1 MTGGAGVVGQEL
13 LAAHHRGDVD
23 RERDEDEEQEG
34 RTEVDAERMERV
46 EARVL
51 GLAAPALGHVGE
63 RRRGEQGQP
72 GRTEQ
77 DEGTD
82 TSTGRAW
89 TAEVRDHD
97 GQAIAILA
105 GMPHPLIT
113 PIMNV
118 TEVSGSGTN
127 PLMTCSS
134 SEQLCTWVL
143 EQTGNSELAMVT
155 DWIVGKPSALVGL
168 IVLGLVV
175 RWLLHRVIDRIVRSA
190 EVGMLPNRLS
200 RKISGGKMGAAL
212 NMREDT
218 GYTRRAQ
225 RAATMGSL
233 LKSIVSGVIFTVI
246 ALMAISELGYD
257 IAPLIASAGIIGVA
271 LGFGSQA
278 LVKDFLSGIFMIFE
292 DQYGVG
298 DVVDLGEAS
307 GTVEAVSL
315 RVTRLRDVNGTVWYV
330 RNGEIL
336 RVGNMSQ
343 NWARTVLDVTVG
355 YKEDLVR
362 VRRTL
367 EEVAHDL
374 WEDEDFTGLI
384 IEEPEVWGV
393 ESLGVDGIVVRV
405 TLKTAPM
412 EQWRIARAMRERVK
426 ARFEHEGIDLA
437 VAQRV
442 MWQESAPSAAS
453 AEPTEE
459 A

>member
-1 MTGGAGVVGQEL
+1 
-13 LAAHHRGDVD
+13 
-23 RERDEDEEQEG
+23 
-34 RTEVDAERMERV
+34 
-46 EARVL
+46 
-51 GLAAPALGHVGE
+51 
-63 RRRGEQGQP
+63 
-72 GRTEQ
+72 
-77 DEGTD
+77 
-82 TSTGRAW
+82 
-89 TAEVRDHD
+89 
-97 GQAIAILA
+97 
-105 GMPHPLIT
+105 MPHPLIA
-113 PIMNV
+113 PIIDM
-118 TEVSGSGTN
+118 TEVSGSETN
-127 PLMTCSS
+127 PLLTYS
-134 SEQLCTWVL
+134 SEDQLYTWVL
-143 EQTGNSELAMVT
+143 ERTGNRGLATGV
-155 DWIVGKPSALVGL
+155 DWIVGKPAALAGL
-168 IVLGLVV
+168 ILIALAI
-175 RWLLHRVIDRIVRSA
+175 RWVLHRIIDRVVKRA
-190 EVGMLPNRLS
+190 EVGMLPDRLS
-200 RKISGGKMGAAL
+200 RAITGGRMGAAL
-212 NMREDT
+212 NMTEDP
-218 GYTRRAQ
+218 GYTRRVQ

-233 LKSIVSGVIFTVI
+233 LKSIISGVVFAVV

-355 YKEDLVR
+355 YTEDLVR
-362 VRRTL
+362 VRRAL

-374 WEDEDFTGLI
+374 WEDEDFKGLI

-412 EQWRIARAMRERVK
+412 EQWGIAREMRERVK
-426 ARFEHEGIDLA
+426 ARFEHEGINLA

-442 MWQESAPSAAS
+442 LWQESAPSAAS

>member
-1 MTGGAGVVGQEL
+1 M
-13 LAAHHRGDVD
+13 RG
-23 RERDEDEEQEG
+23 
-34 RTEVDAERMERV
+34 
-46 EARVL
+46 
-51 GLAAPALGHVGE
+51 
-63 RRRGEQGQP
+63 
-72 GRTEQ
+72 
-77 DEGTD
+77 
-82 TSTGRAW
+82 
-89 TAEVRDHD
+89 HD
-97 GQAIAILA
+97 DKAIAILA

-113 PIMNV
+113 PIITV
-118 TEVSGSGTN
+118 TEVSGSETN
-127 PLMTCSS
+127 PLLICSTD
-134 SEQLCTWVL
+134 ENICTWVL
-143 EQTGNSELAMVT
+143 EQTGNERLAT
-155 DWIVGKPSALVGL
+155 AADWVVGKPSALVGL
-168 IVLGLVV
+168 ILIGLLV
-175 RWLLHRVIDRIVRSA
+175 RWLLHRVVDRIVKRA
-190 EVGMLPNRLS
+190 ETGVLPDKLS
-200 RKISGGKMGAAL
+200 RRITGGRVGAAL
-212 NMREDT
+212 NLQDEP
-218 GYTRRAQ
+218 GYTRRVQ

-233 LKSIVSGVIFTVI
+233 LKSIISGVVFAVV

-271 LGFGSQA
+271 LGFGSQT

-355 YKEDLVR
+355 YTEDLVK
-362 VRRTL
+362 VRRAL

-374 WEDEDFTGLI
+374 WVDDEFRGLV

-412 EQWRIARAMRERVK
+412 EQWGVARAMRERVK
-426 ARFEHEGIDLA
+426 ARFEHEGINLA

-442 MWQESAPSAAS
+442 SWQESAPSAAHADDETPS
-453 AEPTEE
+453 
-459 A
+459 